1 MNIHSIYIRKQAR
14 GAYRG
19 QGGFTLVE
27 VLVAIG
33 ILGTISGGVI
43 AFERN
48 IIMQTKALQSSLIA
62 QQQTT
67 RALRSFVKEMRG
79 ATHSGGG
86 AYVIEAAATSSV
98 TFFANI
104 DGDTSIERVRYF
116 LASTSLY
123 KALLEPTG
131 TLYNPANEGLYL
143 IVRDIQNSSTSPLF
157 EYYDKNYAGTASSTP
172 LALPINIP
180 DVRLIKM
187 SLPVDPNK
195 ARSPVFQTYT
205 TQVSVRNLKDNL

>member
-1 MNIHSIYIRKQAR
+1 MSTHYLIQIIKHTRLAR
-14 GAYRG
+14 RS
-19 QGGFTLVE
+19 GFTLIE
-27 VLVAIG
+27 VVVAIG
-33 ILGTISGGVI
+33 ILGMISGAVI
-43 AFERN
+43 TLERN
-48 IIMQTKALQSSLIA
+48 ISIQAKAIQSSLIA

-67 RALRSFVKEMRG
+67 RALRSFLKEMRG
-79 ATHSGGG
+79 ATQSAGG
-86 AYVIEAAATSSV
+86 AYAIESASTSSI

-104 DGDTSIERVRYF
+104 DNDPLIERVRYF

-131 TLYNPANEGLYL
+131 TLYNLANEGSYV
-143 IVRDIQNSSTSPLF
+143 IVRDIRNSSTTPLF
-157 EYYDKNYAGTASSTP
+157 EYYDKNYTGTASSTS
-172 LALPINIP
+172 LALPVDIP
-180 DVRLIKM
+180 EVRLIKM